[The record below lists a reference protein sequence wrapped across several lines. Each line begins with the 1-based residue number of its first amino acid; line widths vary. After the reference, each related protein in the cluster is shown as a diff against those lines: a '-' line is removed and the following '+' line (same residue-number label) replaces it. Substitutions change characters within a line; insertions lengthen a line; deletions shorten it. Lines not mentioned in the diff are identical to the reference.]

1 MCKISV
7 IVPVY
12 NVERFLRECIES
24 IISQT
29 YKDLEIILVNDGSTD
44 KSPLICEEYKKID
57 ARVIVLH
64 KENGGLSDA
73 RNKGIDIST
82 GEYIGF
88 VDSDDFIENDMY
100 ELLLNNIKKVEAD
113 IATCGVIS
121 EKVKDKNFYKE
132 EIIVN
137 AHDGL
142 KEMLMERS
150 MNTSACDKLYKR
162 SLFDEIRYPKDK
174 LYEDLYTTYKLL
186 HKANK
191 IVISNQKKYYYRYNE
206 NSITKS
212 KFNKNKMDLI
222 VASKEIIN
230 FMEDNYPDLAILA
243 RNRCTRYAISFIK
256 TIIQE
261 NIQDKLILQEL
272 ISLVRANIFIYLFS
286 SYKISSKLY
295 GVSLSVSYRI
305 TYKITKFLNI

>member
-191 IVISNQKKYYYRYNE
+191 IVISNQKKYYY
-206 NSITKS
+206 T
-212 KFNKNKMDLI
+212 
-222 VASKEIIN
+222 
-230 FMEDNYPDLAILA
+230 NYKYYFTFHIDVI
-243 RNRCTRYAISFIK
+243 
-256 TIIQE
+256 
-261 NIQDKLILQEL
+261 
-272 ISLVRANIFIYLFS
+272 
-286 SYKISSKLY
+286 
-295 GVSLSVSYRI
+295 
-305 TYKITKFLNI
+305 